1 LGLSYVKAIMD
12 AHKGQID
19 VKSEVGKGSSFI
31 LTFPHKIKSAVN

>member
-1 LGLSYVKAIMD
+1 MIT

-31 LTFPHKIKSAVN
+31 LTFPFYVNNN